1 MCLPVFWW
9 LWGDGHEK
17 LEGQS
22 WKVEDIERV
31 KEGYWEK
38 LLITAISMIICVG
51 PEKSIIPDIS
61 LLWLF

>member
-1 MCLPVFWW
+1 M
-9 LWGDGHEK
+9 
-17 LEGQS
+17 
-22 WKVEDIERV
+22 EDIERV

-61 LLWLF
+61 LLWLFKKKSQTDKRQFFL